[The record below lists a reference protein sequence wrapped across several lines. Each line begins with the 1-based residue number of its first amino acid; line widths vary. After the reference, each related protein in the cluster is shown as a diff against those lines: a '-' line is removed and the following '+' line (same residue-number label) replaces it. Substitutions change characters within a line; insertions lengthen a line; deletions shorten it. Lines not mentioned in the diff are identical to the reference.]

1 MINIFSE
8 DTKFF
13 SFRLRHEFIS
23 LKNSGLL
30 YMSETSAISGQETIQ
45 ESFIKRINALQSD
58 NKSLAEELET
68 TRMEREEVRAK
79 LFESLIANKKYLREV
94 ERLKKENILLKRM
107 PLFLATVVE
116 MGSDYVLLR
125 QHGNNQEF
133 ITTAPPELM
142 GIIQTNSRVAINNSL
157 TIVRVLDRSVD
168 VRAKVMELVEAP
180 DVSYEQVGGLESQ
193 IQEIRET
200 VELPLTNPAIFKDIG
215 IEPPRGVLLY
225 GLPGTGKTM
234 LAKAVAH
241 ESRATFIHMSG
252 SELVH
257 KFIGEGAQLVRDIF
271 QMAREKAPSIIFI
284 DEIDAVGSIRTHD
297 GTTGSAEVNRT
308 MMQLLAEMD
317 GFRTRGD
324 IKIIAATNRIDILDP
339 ALLRPG
345 RFDRII
351 EIPMPSA
358 EGRLKILEIHSRKM
372 KKDEDV
378 DLTEIVKVTEE
389 ASGADLNAIVV
400 EAGMNAL
407 RRGASSVAKSDF
419 DVAIRKVLGD
429 EVEGSE
435 EALRMFS

>member
-1 MINIFSE
+1 
-8 DTKFF
+8 
-13 SFRLRHEFIS
+13 
-23 LKNSGLL
+23 
-30 YMSETSAISGQETIQ
+30 MSETSAISGQETIQ
-45 ESFIKRINALQSD
+45 ESFVKRINALQSD

-116 MGSDYVLLR
+116 MGLDYVLLR

-142 GIIQTNSRVAINNSL
+142 GMIQTNSRVAINNSL

-241 ESRATFIHMSG
+241 ESKATFIHMSG

-358 EGRLKILEIHSRKM
+358 VGRLKILEIHSRKM

-378 DLTEIVKVTEE
+378 DLMEIVNVTEE

-407 RRGASSVAKSDF
+407 RRGASSVGKSDF
-419 DVAIRKVLGD
+419 EAAIKKVLGD
-429 EVEGSE
+429 EIEGSE

>member
-1 MINIFSE
+1 
-8 DTKFF
+8 
-13 SFRLRHEFIS
+13 
-23 LKNSGLL
+23 
-30 YMSETSAISGQETIQ
+30 MSESTAVSGQDTIQ
-45 ESFIKRINALQSD
+45 ESFVKRLDALENENRD
-58 NKSLAEELET
+58 LAEELET
-68 TRMEREEVRAK
+68 TKVEREEVRAK

-94 ERLKKENILLKRM
+94 ERLKKENLLLKRM

-116 MGSDYVLLR
+116 MGEDYVLLR

-133 ITTAPPELM
+133 ITTAPAELM
-142 GIIQTNSRVAINNSL
+142 EKIDANTRVAINNSL

-180 DVSYEQVGGLESQ
+180 DIAYDQVGGLEGQ

-200 VELPLTNPAIFKDIG
+200 VELPLTNPKIFADIG

-241 ESRATFIHMSG
+241 ESKATFIHMSG

-351 EIPMPSA
+351 EIPMPSF
-358 EGRLKILEIHSRKM
+358 EGRLKILQIHAAKM
-372 KKDEDV
+372 KRDADV
-378 DLTEIVKVTEE
+378 DLEEIAKVTAE
-389 ASGADLNAIVV
+389 ASGADLKAIVV

-407 RRGASSVAKSDF
+407 RRNASIVGKADF
-419 DVAIRKVLGD
+419 DIAVNKVLGD

>member
-1 MINIFSE
+1 MINIFRGR
-8 DTKFF
+8 D
-13 SFRLRHEFIS
+13 EFIS
-23 LKNSGLL
+23 LEDSFSD
-30 YMSETSAISGQETIQ
+30 YMSESTAFSGQDTIQ
-45 ESFIKRINALQSD
+45 ETFLKRIAALESD
-58 NKSLAEELET
+58 TKILAEELET
-68 TRMEREEVRAK
+68 TRLEKEEVRAK

-116 MGSDYVLLR
+116 MGPDYVLLR

-133 ITTAPPELM
+133 ITTVSPEMAEQL
-142 GIIQTNSRVAINNSL
+142 QPNSRVAINNSL
-157 TIVRVLDRSVD
+157 TIVRILERSVD
-168 VRAKVMELVEAP
+168 VRAKVMELVELP
-180 DVSYEQVGGLESQ
+180 DVSYDQVGGLEEQ
-193 IQEIRET
+193 IQEVRET
-200 VELPLTNPAIFKDIG
+200 VELPLTNPEIFQDIG

-225 GLPGTGKTM
+225 GLPGTGKTL

-241 ESRATFIHMSG
+241 ESKATFIHMSG

-284 DEIDAVGSIRTHD
+284 DEIDAVGSVRTHD

-324 IKIIAATNRIDILDP
+324 IRIIAATNRIDILDP

-351 EIPMPSA
+351 EIPMPSL
-358 EGRLKILEIHSRKM
+358 EGRLKILEIHTRKM
-372 KKDEDV
+372 KKAENV
-378 DLTEIVKVTEE
+378 DLAQIAKETDE
-389 ASGADLNAIVV
+389 ASGADLKSIAV

-407 RRGASSVAKSDF
+407 RRNATTVSRDDF
-419 DVAIRKVLGD
+419 EKAIGKVLGD
-429 EVEGSE
+429 EIEGSE
-435 EALRMFS
+435 DSLRMFS

>member
-1 MINIFSE
+1 
-8 DTKFF
+8 
-13 SFRLRHEFIS
+13 
-23 LKNSGLL
+23 
-30 YMSETSAISGQETIQ
+30 MSESTAVTGQDTIQ
-45 ESFIKRINALQSD
+45 ESFVKRITALEAE
-58 NKSLAEELET
+58 NKNLADELET
-68 TRMEREEVRAK
+68 TKVEREEVRAK

-94 ERLKKENILLKRM
+94 EKLKKENTLLRRM

-116 MGSDYVLLR
+116 VAEDYVLLR

-142 GIIQTNSRVAINNSL
+142 QKLEPNSRVAINNSL
-157 TIVRVLDRSVD
+157 TIVRVLDRSID

-180 DVSYEQVGGLESQ
+180 EVSYDQVGGLDSQ
-193 IQEIRET
+193 IEEIRET
-200 VELPLTNPAIFKDIG
+200 VELPLTTPEIFAEIG
-215 IEPPRGVLLY
+215 IEPPKGILLY
-225 GLPGTGKTM
+225 GLPGTGKTL

-241 ESRATFIHMSG
+241 ESKATFIHMSG

-271 QMAREKAPSIIFI
+271 QMAREKAPTIIFI

-324 IKIIAATNRIDILDP
+324 IKVIAATNRIDILDP

-351 EIPMPSA
+351 EIPMPNL
-358 EGRLKILEIHSRKM
+358 EGRMMILMIHARKM
-372 KKDEDV
+372 KMADDVNIEDIAKA
-378 DLTEIVKVTEE
+378 TEG

-407 RRGASSVAKSDF
+407 RRRASTVAVDDF
-419 DVAIRKVLGD
+419 QKAIKKVLGD
-429 EVEGSE
+429 EDQSIE

>member
-1 MINIFSE
+1 
-8 DTKFF
+8 
-13 SFRLRHEFIS
+13 
-23 LKNSGLL
+23 
-30 YMSETSAISGQETIQ
+30 MSESTAFSGQDTIQ
-45 ESFIKRINALQSD
+45 ESFSKRIAALESD
-58 NKSLAEELET
+58 TKSLAEELET
-68 TRMEREEVRAK
+68 TRVEREEVRAK

-116 MGSDYVLLR
+116 MGPDYVLLR

-133 ITTAPPELM
+133 ITTVATEMMEKLQP
-142 GIIQTNSRVAINNSL
+142 NSRVAINNSL
-157 TIVRVLDRSVD
+157 TIVRILDRSVD
-168 VRAKVMELVEAP
+168 VRAKVMELVELP
-180 DVSYEQVGGLESQ
+180 DVSYEQVGGLETQ

-200 VELPLTNPAIFKDIG
+200 VELPLTNPEIFKDIG

-241 ESRATFIHMSG
+241 ESKATFIHMSG

-351 EIPMPSA
+351 EIPMPSM
-358 EGRLKILEIHSRKM
+358 EGRLKILGIHSRKM
-372 KKDEDV
+372 RMDGDV
-378 DLTEIVKVTEE
+378 DLAEIAKNTDE
-389 ASGADLNAIVV
+389 ASGADLKAIVV
-400 EAGMNAL
+400 ESGMNAL
-407 RRGASSVAKSDF
+407 RRNATSVARDDF
-419 DVAIRKVLGD
+419 EKAIRKVLGD

>member
-1 MINIFSE
+1 
-8 DTKFF
+8 
-13 SFRLRHEFIS
+13 
-23 LKNSGLL
+23 
-30 YMSETSAISGQETIQ
+30 MSESTAISGQDTIQ
-45 ESFIKRINALQSD
+45 EIITKRISALETE
-58 NKSLAEELET
+58 NKSLADELET
-68 TRMEREEVRAK
+68 TKVEREEIRAK
-79 LFESLIANKKYLREV
+79 LFESLIVNKKYLREV
-94 ERLKKENILLKRM
+94 ERLKKENTLLKRM

-116 MGSDYVLLR
+116 MGDDYILLR

-142 GIIQTNSRVAINNSL
+142 DKLEPNSRVAINNSL

-168 VRAKVMELVEAP
+168 ARAKIMELIEAP
-180 DVSYEQVGGLESQ
+180 EISYAQVGGLDIQ

-200 VELPLTNPAIFKDIG
+200 VELPLTHPEMFEQIG
-215 IEPPRGVLLY
+215 IEPPRGILLY
-225 GLPGTGKTM
+225 GLPGTGKTL

-241 ESRATFIHMSG
+241 ESKATFIHMSG

-271 QMAREKAPSIIFI
+271 QMARDKAPSIIFI

-351 EIPMPSA
+351 EIPMPSMDA
-358 EGRLKILEIHSRKM
+358 RLKILEIHASKM
-372 KKDEDV
+372 KRSEDV
-378 DLTEIVKVTEE
+378 DLVEIAKATDS
-389 ASGADLNAIVV
+389 ASGADLNSIVV

-407 RRGASSVAKSDF
+407 RRNATCVARDDFEKS
-419 DVAIRKVLGD
+419 IRKVLGD
-429 EVEGSE
+429 EEKGTE
-435 EALRMFS
+435 ESMRMFS

>member
-1 MINIFSE
+1 
-8 DTKFF
+8 
-13 SFRLRHEFIS
+13 
-23 LKNSGLL
+23 
-30 YMSETSAISGQETIQ
+30 MSESTAFSGQDTIQ
-45 ESFIKRINALQSD
+45 ETFLKRIAALESD
-58 NKSLAEELET
+58 TKILAEELET
-68 TRMEREEVRAK
+68 TRLEKEEVRAK

-116 MGSDYVLLR
+116 MGPDYVLLR

-133 ITTAPPELM
+133 ITTVSPEMAEQL
-142 GIIQTNSRVAINNSL
+142 QPNSRVAINNSL
-157 TIVRVLDRSVD
+157 TIVRILERSVD
-168 VRAKVMELVEAP
+168 VRAKVMELVELP
-180 DVSYEQVGGLESQ
+180 DVSYDQVGGLEEQ
-193 IQEIRET
+193 IQEVRET
-200 VELPLTNPAIFKDIG
+200 VELPLTNPEIFQDIG

-241 ESRATFIHMSG
+241 ESKATFIHMSG

-324 IKIIAATNRIDILDP
+324 IRIIAATNRIDILDP

-351 EIPMPSA
+351 EIPMPSL
-358 EGRLKILEIHSRKM
+358 EGRLKILEIHTRKM
-372 KKDEDV
+372 KKAEDV
-378 DLTEIVKVTEE
+378 DLAQIAKETDE
-389 ASGADLNAIVV
+389 ASGADLKSIAV

-407 RRGASSVAKSDF
+407 RRSATTVSRDDF
-419 DVAIRKVLGD
+419 EKAIGKVLGD
-429 EVEGSE
+429 EIEGSE
-435 EALRMFS
+435 DSLRMFS

>member
-1 MINIFSE
+1 
-8 DTKFF
+8 
-13 SFRLRHEFIS
+13 
-23 LKNSGLL
+23 
-30 YMSETSAISGQETIQ
+30 MSETSAISGQETIQ
-45 ESFIKRINALQSD
+45 ESFVKRINALQSD

-200 VELPLTNPAIFKDIG
+200 VELPLTNPAIFKEIG

-358 EGRLKILEIHSRKM
+358 DGRLKILEIHSKKM

-378 DLTEIVKVTEE
+378 DLLEIVKVTEE

-407 RRGASSVAKSDF
+407 RRGASSVGKSDF
-419 DVAIRKVLGD
+419 EVAIRKVLGD

>member
-1 MINIFSE
+1 
-8 DTKFF
+8 
-13 SFRLRHEFIS
+13 
-23 LKNSGLL
+23 
-30 YMSETSAISGQETIQ
+30 MSETTAISGQDTIQ
-45 ESFIKRINALQSD
+45 ESFVKRINALQAD
-58 NKSLAEELET
+58 NKNLAEELET
-68 TRMEREEVRAK
+68 AKVEREEVRAK

-116 MGSDYVLLR
+116 MGPDYVLLR

-133 ITTAPPELM
+133 ITTAPAELM
-142 GIIQTNSRVAINNSL
+142 EMIQPNSRVAINNSL
-157 TIVRVLDRSVD
+157 TIVRILDRSVD

-200 VELPLTNPAIFKDIG
+200 VELPLTNPAIFQDIG

-234 LAKAVAH
+234 LAKAVAR
-241 ESRATFIHMSG
+241 ESRATFVHMSG

-358 EGRLKILEIHSRKM
+358 EGRLRILEIHSRKM
-372 KKDEDV
+372 RKDEDV
-378 DLTEIVKVTEE
+378 DLQEIAKTTEE
-389 ASGADLNAIVV
+389 ASGADLKAVVV

-407 RRGASSVAKSDF
+407 RRGASSVARSDF
-419 DVAIRKVLGD
+419 ETAIRKVLGD
-429 EVEGSE
+429 EIEGSE

>member
-1 MINIFSE
+1 
-8 DTKFF
+8 
-13 SFRLRHEFIS
+13 
-23 LKNSGLL
+23 
-30 YMSETSAISGQETIQ
+30 MSESTAVSGQETIQ
-45 ESFIKRINALQSD
+45 ESFLKRITALESET
-58 NKSLAEELET
+58 KSLAEELET
-68 TRMEREEVRAK
+68 TKIEREEVRAK

-116 MGSDYVLLR
+116 MGPDYVLLR

-142 GIIQTNSRVAINNSL
+142 EMLNPNSRVAINNSL
-157 TIVRVLDRSVD
+157 TIVRVLDRSID

-200 VELPLTNPAIFKDIG
+200 VELPLTNPGIFADIG

-241 ESRATFIHMSG
+241 ESKATFIHMSG

-271 QMAREKAPSIIFI
+271 QMAREKAPAIIFI

-351 EIPMPSA
+351 EIPMPSS
-358 EGRLKILEIHSRKM
+358 EGRLKILEIHAKKM
-372 KKDEDV
+372 KMEEDV
-378 DLTEIVKVTEE
+378 DLFEIAKTTEE
-389 ASGADLNAIVV
+389 ASGADLKAVVV

-407 RRGASSVAKSDF
+407 RRNATCASREDF
-419 DVAIRKVLGD
+419 DMAIGKVLGD
-429 EVEGSE
+429 EVDGSE

>member
-1 MINIFSE
+1 LFPA
-8 DTKFF
+8 F
-13 SFRLRHEFIS
+13 
-23 LKNSGLL
+23 
-30 YMSETSAISGQETIQ
+30 SGQDTIQ
-45 ESFIKRINALQSD
+45 ETFLKRIAALESD
-58 NKSLAEELET
+58 TKILAEELET
-68 TRMEREEVRAK
+68 TRLEKEEVRAK

-116 MGSDYVLLR
+116 MGPDYVLLR

-133 ITTAPPELM
+133 ITTVSPEMAEQL
-142 GIIQTNSRVAINNSL
+142 QPNSRVAINNSL
-157 TIVRVLDRSVD
+157 TIVRILERSVD
-168 VRAKVMELVEAP
+168 VRAKVMELVELP
-180 DVSYEQVGGLESQ
+180 DVSYDQVGGLEEQ
-193 IQEIRET
+193 IQEVRET
-200 VELPLTNPAIFKDIG
+200 VELPLTNPEIFQDIG

-241 ESRATFIHMSG
+241 ESKATFIHMSG

-324 IKIIAATNRIDILDP
+324 IRIIAATNRIDILDP

-351 EIPMPSA
+351 EIPMPSL
-358 EGRLKILEIHSRKM
+358 EGRLKILEIHTRKM
-372 KKDEDV
+372 KKAEDV
-378 DLTEIVKVTEE
+378 DLAQIAKETDE
-389 ASGADLNAIVV
+389 ASGADLKSIAV

-407 RRGASSVAKSDF
+407 RRSATTVSRDDF
-419 DVAIRKVLGD
+419 EKAIGKVLGD
-429 EVEGSE
+429 EIEGSE
-435 EALRMFS
+435 DSLRMFS

>member
-1 MINIFSE
+1 
-8 DTKFF
+8 
-13 SFRLRHEFIS
+13 
-23 LKNSGLL
+23 
-30 YMSETSAISGQETIQ
+30 MSESTAISGQDTIQ
-45 ESFIKRINALQSD
+45 ESILKRITALESE
-58 NKSLAEELET
+58 NKNLADELET
-68 TRMEREEVRAK
+68 TKVEREEVRAK

-116 MGSDYVLLR
+116 MGDDYVLLR

-133 ITTAPPELM
+133 ITTAPAELM
-142 GIIQTNSRVAINNSL
+142 EKIMPNVRVAVNNSL
-157 TIVRVLDRSVD
+157 TIVRILDRSVD

-180 DVSYEQVGGLESQ
+180 DVSYDQVGGLECQ
-193 IQEIRET
+193 IQEIKET
-200 VELPLTNPAIFKDIG
+200 VELPLTNPGLFEDIG

-241 ESRATFIHMSG
+241 ESKATFIHMSG

-358 EGRLKILEIHSRKM
+358 EGRLKILEIHAQKMRKSP
-372 KKDEDV
+372 DV
-378 DLTEIVKVTEE
+378 DLAEMAMATDE
-389 ASGADLNAIVV
+389 ASGADLKAIVV

-407 RRGASSVAKSDF
+407 RRNATSVSNDDF
-419 DVAIRKVLGD
+419 EKAVRKVLGD
-429 EVEGSE
+429 VVQGPE
-435 EALRMFS
+435 EAMRMFS

>member
-1 MINIFSE
+1 MINIFRGR
-8 DTKFF
+8 D
-13 SFRLRHEFIS
+13 EFIS
-23 LKNSGLL
+23 LEDSFSD
-30 YMSETSAISGQETIQ
+30 YMSESTAFSGQDTIQ
-45 ESFIKRINALQSD
+45 ETFLKRIAALESD
-58 NKSLAEELET
+58 TKILAEELET
-68 TRMEREEVRAK
+68 TRLEKEEVRAK

-116 MGSDYVLLR
+116 MGPDYVLLR

-133 ITTAPPELM
+133 ITTVSPEMAEQL
-142 GIIQTNSRVAINNSL
+142 QPNSRVAINNSL
-157 TIVRVLDRSVD
+157 TIVRILERSVD
-168 VRAKVMELVEAP
+168 VRAKVMELVELP
-180 DVSYEQVGGLESQ
+180 DVSYDQVGGLEEQ
-193 IQEIRET
+193 IQEVRET
-200 VELPLTNPAIFKDIG
+200 VELPLTNPEIFQDIG

-241 ESRATFIHMSG
+241 ESKATFIHMSG

-324 IKIIAATNRIDILDP
+324 IRIIAATNRIDILDP

-351 EIPMPSA
+351 EIPMPSL
-358 EGRLKILEIHSRKM
+358 EGRLKILEIHTRKM
-372 KKDEDV
+372 KKAEDV
-378 DLTEIVKVTEE
+378 DLAQIAKETDE
-389 ASGADLNAIVV
+389 ASGADLKSIAV

-407 RRGASSVAKSDF
+407 RRSATTVSRDDF
-419 DVAIRKVLGD
+419 EKAIGKVLGD
-429 EVEGSE
+429 EIEGSE
-435 EALRMFS
+435 DSLRMFS

>member
-1 MINIFSE
+1 
-8 DTKFF
+8 
-13 SFRLRHEFIS
+13 
-23 LKNSGLL
+23 
-30 YMSETSAISGQETIQ
+30 MSESTAVSGQDTIQ
-45 ESFIKRINALQSD
+45 ESFAKRIAALESENRSISD
-58 NKSLAEELET
+58 ELET
-68 TRMEREEVRAK
+68 TRVEREEVRAK
-79 LFESLIANKKYLREV
+79 LFESLIANKKYMREV
-94 ERLKKENILLKRM
+94 ERLKKENLQLKRM

-116 MGSDYVLLR
+116 TGEDYILLR

-133 ITTAPPELM
+133 ITTAPPELSEKL
-142 GIIQTNSRVAINNSL
+142 QPNTRVAINNSL
-157 TIVRVLDRSVD
+157 TIVRILDRSVD
-168 VRAKVMELVEAP
+168 ARAKVMELVEAP
-180 DVSYEQVGGLESQ
+180 DISYEQVGGLESQ

-200 VELPLTNPAIFKDIG
+200 VELPLTDPEIFAEIG

-241 ESRATFIHMSG
+241 ESKATFIHMSG

-271 QMAREKAPSIIFI
+271 QMAREKAPAIIFI
-284 DEIDAVGSIRTHD
+284 DEIDAVGAIRTHD

-351 EIPMPSA
+351 EIPMPSL
-358 EGRLKILEIHSRKM
+358 EGRLKILEIHAQRM
-372 KKDEDV
+372 RMEEDV
-378 DLTEIVKVTEE
+378 DLLEIAKATEE
-389 ASGADLNAIVV
+389 ASGADLKAIAV

-407 RRGASSVAKSDF
+407 RRGAAAITMDDF
-419 DVAIRKVLGD
+419 NRAIGKVLGD
-429 EVEGSE
+429 EVTGSE
-435 EALRMFS
+435 DALRMFS

>member
-1 MINIFSE
+1 
-8 DTKFF
+8 
-13 SFRLRHEFIS
+13 
-23 LKNSGLL
+23 
-30 YMSETSAISGQETIQ
+30 MSETSAISGQETIQ
-45 ESFIKRINALQSD
+45 ESFVKRINALQSD
-58 NKSLAEELET
+58 NKNLAEELET

-107 PLFLATVVE
+107 PLFLATVME

-168 VRAKVMELVEAP
+168 VRAKVMELIEAP

-200 VELPLTNPAIFKDIG
+200 VELPLTNPAIFKEIG

-358 EGRLKILEIHSRKM
+358 VGRLKILEIHSQKM

-378 DLTEIVKVTEE
+378 DLAEIVKVTDE

-419 DVAIRKVLGD
+419 EVAIRKVLGD

>member
-1 MINIFSE
+1 
-8 DTKFF
+8 
-13 SFRLRHEFIS
+13 
-23 LKNSGLL
+23 
-30 YMSETSAISGQETIQ
+30 MSQSTTISGQDTIQ
-45 ESFIKRINALQSD
+45 ELFTKRISALENE
-58 NKSLAEELET
+58 NKSLADELET
-68 TRMEREEVRAK
+68 TKVEREEIRAK
-79 LFESLIANKKYLREV
+79 LFESLIVNKKYLREV
-94 ERLKKENILLKRM
+94 ERLKKENTLLKRM

-116 MGSDYVLLR
+116 MGDDYILLR

-142 GIIQTNSRVAINNSL
+142 DKIEPNTRVAINNSL

-168 VRAKVMELVEAP
+168 ARAKIMELIEAP
-180 DVSYEQVGGLESQ
+180 EISYAQVGGLDSQ

-200 VELPLTNPAIFKDIG
+200 VELPLTHPEMFEQIG
-215 IEPPRGVLLY
+215 IEPPRGILLY
-225 GLPGTGKTM
+225 GLPGTGKTL

-241 ESRATFIHMSG
+241 ESKATFIHMSG

-271 QMAREKAPSIIFI
+271 QMARDKAPSIIFI

-351 EIPMPSA
+351 EISMPNSDA
-358 EGRLKILEIHSRKM
+358 RLKILEIHARKM
-372 KKDEDV
+372 KRSDDV
-378 DLTEIVKVTEE
+378 DLAEIAKATEGS
-389 ASGADLNAIVV
+389 SGADLNSIVV

-407 RRGASSVAKSDF
+407 RRNAACVARDDFVKS
-419 DVAIRKVLGD
+419 IRKVLGD
-429 EVEGSE
+429 EETGTE
-435 EALRMFS
+435 ESMRMFS

>member
-1 MINIFSE
+1 MGES
-8 DTKFF
+8 T
-13 SFRLRHEFIS
+13 
-23 LKNSGLL
+23 
-30 YMSETSAISGQETIQ
+30 AVSGQETIQ
-45 ESFIKRINALQSD
+45 ESFLKRITALESET
-58 NKSLAEELET
+58 KSLAEELET
-68 TRMEREEVRAK
+68 TKIEREEVRAK

-116 MGSDYVLLR
+116 MGPDYVLLR

-133 ITTAPPELM
+133 ITTAPAELM
-142 GIIQTNSRVAINNSL
+142 EMLHPNSRVAINNSL
-157 TIVRVLDRSVD
+157 TIVRILDRSID

-200 VELPLTNPAIFKDIG
+200 VELPLTNPGIFADIG

-241 ESRATFIHMSG
+241 ESKATFIHMSG

-271 QMAREKAPSIIFI
+271 QMAREKAPAIIFI

-358 EGRLKILEIHSRKM
+358 EGRLKILEIHAKKM
-372 KKDEDV
+372 KMEEDV
-378 DLTEIVKVTEE
+378 DLFEIAKMTDE
-389 ASGADLNAIVV
+389 ASGADLKAVVV

-407 RRGASSVAKSDF
+407 RRNATCASREDF
-419 DVAIRKVLGD
+419 DMAIGKVLGD

>member
-1 MINIFSE
+1 
-8 DTKFF
+8 
-13 SFRLRHEFIS
+13 
-23 LKNSGLL
+23 
-30 YMSETSAISGQETIQ
+30 MSETSAISGQETIQ
-45 ESFIKRINALQSD
+45 ESFVKRINALQSD
-58 NKSLAEELET
+58 NKSLSEELET

-79 LFESLIANKKYLREV
+79 LFESLIANKKYLREA

-133 ITTAPPELM
+133 ITTAPPELLGM
-142 GIIQTNSRVAINNSL
+142 IQTNSRVAINNSL

-180 DVSYEQVGGLESQ
+180 DVSYDEVGGLENQ

-200 VELPLTNPAIFKDIG
+200 VELPLTNPGIFKDIG

-351 EIPMPSA
+351 EIPMPSV

-372 KKDEDV
+372 KKDADV
-378 DLTEIVKVTEE
+378 DLVEIVKATEE

-407 RRGASSVAKSDF
+407 RRGASSVSRSDF
-419 DVAIRKVLGD
+419 DVAIKKVLGD
-429 EVEGSE
+429 EIEGSE

>member
-1 MINIFSE
+1 
-8 DTKFF
+8 
-13 SFRLRHEFIS
+13 
-23 LKNSGLL
+23 
-30 YMSETSAISGQETIQ
+30 MSESSAFSGQDTIQ
-45 ESFIKRINALQSD
+45 ESFSKRIAALESD
-58 NKSLAEELET
+58 TKSLAEELET
-68 TRMEREEVRAK
+68 TRVEREEVRAK

-116 MGSDYVLLR
+116 MGPDYVLLR

-133 ITTAPPELM
+133 ITTVATEMMEKLQP
-142 GIIQTNSRVAINNSL
+142 NSRVAINNSL
-157 TIVRVLDRSVD
+157 TIVRILDRSVD
-168 VRAKVMELVEAP
+168 VRAKVMELVELP
-180 DVSYEQVGGLESQ
+180 DVSYEQVGGLETQ

-200 VELPLTNPAIFKDIG
+200 VELPLTNPEIFKDIG

-241 ESRATFIHMSG
+241 ESKATFIHMSG

-351 EIPMPSA
+351 EIPMPSM
-358 EGRLKILEIHSRKM
+358 EGRLKILGIHSRKM
-372 KKDEDV
+372 RMDGDI
-378 DLTEIVKVTEE
+378 DLAEIAKNTDE
-389 ASGADLNAIVV
+389 ASGADLKAIVV
-400 EAGMNAL
+400 ESGMNAL
-407 RRGASSVAKSDF
+407 RRNATSVARDDF
-419 DVAIRKVLGD
+419 EKAIRKVLGD

>member
-1 MINIFSE
+1 
-8 DTKFF
+8 
-13 SFRLRHEFIS
+13 
-23 LKNSGLL
+23 
-30 YMSETSAISGQETIQ
+30 MSETSAISGQETMQ
-45 ESFIKRINALQSD
+45 ESFLKRISALQSD

-94 ERLKKENILLKRM
+94 ERLKKENVLLKRM

-116 MGSDYVLLR
+116 IGSDYVLLR

-133 ITTAPPELM
+133 ITTVPPELM
-142 GIIQTNSRVAINNSL
+142 EKIQANSRVAINNSL

-168 VRAKVMELVEAP
+168 VRAKVMELIEAP

-193 IQEIRET
+193 IQEIKET
-200 VELPLTNPAIFKDIG
+200 VELPLTNPAIFNEIG

-234 LAKAVAH
+234 IAKAVAH
-241 ESRATFIHMSG
+241 ESKATFIHMSG

-358 EGRLKILEIHSRKM
+358 AGRLKILEIHSRKM

-378 DLTEIVKVTEE
+378 DLMEIVKVTEG
-389 ASGADLNAIVV
+389 ASGADLHAIVV

-407 RRGASSVAKSDF
+407 RRGASSVKRSDF
-419 DVAIRKVLGD
+419 EAAIRKVLGD
-429 EVEGSE
+429 EIQGSE

>member
-1 MINIFSE
+1 MINIFLNS
-8 DTKFF
+8 KFL
-13 SFRLRHEFIS
+13 SFCLRHEFIS
-23 LKNSGLL
+23 LKNLNFP
-30 YMSETSAISGQETIQ
+30 YMSETSAISGQETIH
-45 ESFIKRINALQSD
+45 ESYIKRISALQSD
-58 NKSLAEELET
+58 NKSLVEELET
-68 TRMEREEVRAK
+68 TKMEREEVRAK

-116 MGSDYVLLR
+116 MGPDYVLLR

-142 GIIQTNSRVAINNSL
+142 DIIQPNSRVAINNSL
-157 TIVRVLDRSVD
+157 TIVRILDRSVD

-200 VELPLTNPAIFKDIG
+200 VELPLTNPAIFQDIG

-351 EIPMPSA
+351 EIPIPSA
-358 EGRLKILEIHSRKM
+358 QGRLKILEIHARKM
-372 KKDEDV
+372 KMDEDV
-378 DLTEIVKVTEE
+378 DLIDIVKETDE
-389 ASGADLNAIVV
+389 ASGADLKAIVV

-407 RRGASSVAKSDF
+407 RRGASSVGRSDF
-419 DVAIRKVLGD
+419 NTAIGKVLGD
-429 EVEGSE
+429 EIEGSE